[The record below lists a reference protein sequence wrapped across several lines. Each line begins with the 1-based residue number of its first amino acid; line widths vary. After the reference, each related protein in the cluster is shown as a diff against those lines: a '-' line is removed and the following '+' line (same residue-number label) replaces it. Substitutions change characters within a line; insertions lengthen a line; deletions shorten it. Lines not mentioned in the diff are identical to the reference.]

1 MSDPKFTLRAAREHA
16 GLTRLEVAAALGISA
31 KTLERW
37 EKANRARRPVVER
50 IAKLYGLEL
59 ELVAYEPA
67 PARAAA

>member
-1 MSDPKFTLRAAREHA
+1 M
-16 GLTRLEVAAALGISA
+16 TRLEVAAALGISA